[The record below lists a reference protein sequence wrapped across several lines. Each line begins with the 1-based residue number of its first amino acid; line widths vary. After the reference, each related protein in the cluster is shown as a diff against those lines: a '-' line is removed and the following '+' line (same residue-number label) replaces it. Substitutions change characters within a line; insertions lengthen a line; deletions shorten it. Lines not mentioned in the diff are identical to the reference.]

1 MVPMDL
7 NIEYWFPKF
16 GFTFL
21 GQIYNFCYL
30 RPFCGE
36 GCGMYFWEVYQRIIH
51 PPMDVL
57 LGSSDQW
64 VMGFTTSLRW
74 RSIFER
80 KSGDHTTIEL
90 SKEEHPLQNK
100 QQNKIRLS
108 HNHWSLLQGEQHQH
122 WIHGNLR
129 VPTPPQCYVYPWP
142 GCAALQAPPECQGV
156 ALLLAQQATK
166 AIVTW

>member
-1 MVPMDL
+1 MSKCIKRWHVHVSENFLNETSVDGHCCLWTLWGAARSYTIVKGCRFVPFVFFWKPKLQMVPMDL

-57 LGSSDQW
+57 LGNSDQW

-74 RSIFER
+74 RSILER
-80 KSGDHTTIEL
+80 KSGDHATIEP

-108 HNHWSLLQGEQHQH
+108 HNH
-122 WIHGNLR
+122 
-129 VPTPPQCYVYPWP
+129 
-142 GCAALQAPPECQGV
+142 
-156 ALLLAQQATK
+156 
-166 AIVTW
+166 